1 MTSSYHS
8 SAKLV
13 KKSRPTQTSLTKDAC
28 HESPDTENPGLV
40 NFQVGGRHDLLINQA
55 VFGVYFTSNASTLH
69 HDTILERITHLKFYF
84 MLKLNRLSV
93 MHHSYMFPLV
103 KAYILHPRCCLGL
116 AARAAR

>member
-1 MTSSYHS
+1 MRRSVSASRGNNNTTNNSMMTSSYHS

-55 VFGVYFTSNASTLH
+55 GVWFLFYLKCINSPPRHHFGE
-69 HDTILERITHLKFYF
+69 D
-84 MLKLNRLSV
+84 
-93 MHHSYMFPLV
+93 
-103 KAYILHPRCCLGL
+103 
-116 AARAAR
+116 